1 MSPSQQFFFL
11 KASLSPVYFFKKI
24 LEFWLQVSDQTI
36 QSSFLMNE
44 ESEMNINFD
53 FPHCCYFVLVGGKYL
68 NRIGDVMEKVNS
80 VVNDIGVR
88 PEALFLIS
96 NSYKE
101 NINIDMNYD
110 FEKFNSTPVMV
121 DIMILNK
128 NEFLHQFKRFKFP
141 MIKNRGKIQNIYSK
155 FTVQINIKDLHTN

>member
-1 MSPSQQFFFL
+1 M
-11 KASLSPVYFFKKI
+11 
-24 LEFWLQVSDQTI
+24 QVSDQTI
-36 QSSFLMNE
+36 QSSILMNE
-44 ESEMNINFD
+44 ESEMNIDFD
-53 FPHCCYFVLVGGKYL
+53 FPHSCYFVIVGGKYL

-101 NINIDMNYD
+101 NLNIDMNYD

-121 DIMILNK
+121 NIMILHI

-141 MIKNRGKIQNIYSK
+141 MIKNRGNIQNIYSK
-155 FTVQINIKDLHTN
+155 FTVQTNIKDLHTNC